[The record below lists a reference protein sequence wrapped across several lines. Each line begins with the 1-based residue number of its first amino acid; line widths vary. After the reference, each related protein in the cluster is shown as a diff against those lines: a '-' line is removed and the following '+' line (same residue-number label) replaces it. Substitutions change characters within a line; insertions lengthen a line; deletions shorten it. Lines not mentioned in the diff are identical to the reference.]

1 MSRRSNNK
9 TDEEMSI
16 GTSLAEAPTVVINN
30 SSFKK
35 TVRKYDVDEH
45 YDNDNDN
52 DNSVSSNSVEYS
64 QEVKKNLHERK
75 VNETVRRALVMK
87 RLDGATPGTSSN
99 PGKANAKVDN
109 ADASSLYPLSVATG
123 DAVKSQEGG
132 QKGGHGPGGLESV
145 YEGDGDE
152 AIDEQKLH
160 GLLNTSKPSLIG
172 SPTSG
177 RRKFWFIIAIG
188 LASIGVIMGG
198 LFAAGV
204 FGTDSSSSSETGL
217 DYISVLESISDRTLM
232 ETPDTYEYNALQWI
246 ENEDTLMLESTDEL
260 ALRQRYIM
268 ALFYFAL
275 NGESWSLNM
284 GWLLGVSECKW
295 YGVSCNSSGQVGS
308 IEIESNRLKGQ
319 LPTEITSLPSL
330 YEVNVR
336 NNQISGPI
344 SPLFADL
351 TNLTVFVLE
360 DNRFNS
366 TLPVD
371 LFFISSLKVLI
382 VSENDLEGSIPSMI
396 EELQELETLNL
407 AGNSFEGDIPEEI
420 GSLEKMISLDLQSNK
435 LSGEI
440 PLSLGSLNS
449 LGEVLIESFCN

>member
-9 TDEEMSI
+9 IDEEMSI

-30 SSFKK
+30 SSFNK

-45 YDNDNDN
+45 YDNDN

-87 RLDGATPGTSSN
+87 RLDGATPGTTSN
-99 PGKANAKVDN
+99 LGNANAKVDN

-132 QKGGHGPGGLESV
+132 QKKGHGPGGLESV
-145 YEGDGDE
+145 YEGDDE

-160 GLLNTSKPSLIG
+160 GLLNSSKPSLIG
-172 SPTSG
+172 SPISG
-177 RRKFWFIIAIG
+177 RRKLWLIIAIG
-188 LASIGVIMGG
+188 LASIGVIIGA

-204 FGTDSSSSSETGL
+204 FGTDSSSSETGL

-232 ETPDTYEYNALQWI
+232 ETPDTHEYNALQWI

-284 GWLLGVSECKW
+284 GWLLGGSECEW
-295 YGVSCNSSGQVGS
+295 YGVSCTSSAQVGS

-344 SPLFADL
+344 SPLFANL
-351 TNLTVFVLE
+351 SNLTVFVLE

-396 EELQELETLNL
+396 EALEELETLNL
-407 AGNSFEGDIPEEI
+407 AGNSFEGEIPSEI

-435 LSGEI
+435 LYGKI
-440 PLSLGSLNS
+440 PLSLGSLSS
-449 LGEVLIESFCN
+449 LGEVLIESFF